1 MAIGSNKK
9 TQPGLRMQPHDNH
22 PVPSARKKTI
32 ARKLVSGLLVAAC
45 GAGVFALSES
55 AAQAQEIQLTGPLAG
70 QPPVRKQRL
79 YREGR
84 FEIAPSWSFTLLD
97 EYRRTML
104 LGARLQYNITEWFG
118 IGAWGGYGL
127 VSYGT
132 DLSDQIN
139 KNGPKSA
146 RVNLGKDFDTQTG
159 KLTWMANPQVT
170 FSPFRGKL
178 ALFNSLFAD
187 TDIYLH
193 AGVAFAG
200 VEERADCEKE
210 KCSSAEA
217 PTGESF
223 GATQKALAGRSKS
236 FTRASR
242 VAIAPSFGLGLSFY
256 PSKIVSFGFEYRA
269 FPFSWNRSGFDTAGG
284 NGTFGAK
291 AGGAFPDLKINSE
304 DRTFKFNQMFTIFV
318 GFSFPKASI
327 SD

>member
-1 MAIGSNKK
+1 MARS
-9 TQPGLRMQPHDNH
+9 
-22 PVPSARKKTI
+22 
-32 ARKLVSGLLVAAC
+32 LVSGLLAAAFAT
-45 GAGVFALSES
+45 GAFSLFEAN
-55 AAQAQEIQLTGPLAG
+55 AQAQEIQLTGPLAG

-132 DLSDQIN
+132 DLADQIN

-187 TDIYLH
+187 TDIYVH

-200 VEERADCEKE
+200 VEERTECGTTDS
-210 KCSSAEA
+210 CSSAPPPSTGTFKDTQEA
-217 PTGESF
+217 L
-223 GATQKALAGRSKS
+223 KGRSKN

-284 NGTFGAK
+284 NGTFGTK
-291 AGGAFPDLKINSE
+291 AGGAFPDLKVNSE

-318 GFSFPKASI
+318 GFSFPKAAI